1 MDHKYLKTII
11 SRDITKVISIEE
23 GVIEGGFGE
32 GVSSFLLEN
41 GYQGELKRCGLPDSY
56 VQHGSRAQIL
66 NQLSLDELGINNTI
80 LELFNEVK
88 ETQ

>member
-1 MDHKYLKTII
+1 
-11 SRDITKVISIEE
+11 
-23 GVIEGGFGE
+23 
-32 GVSSFLLEN
+32 LLEN